1 MNEITDTDRIDWLA
15 EVNNKTG
22 TVMLPSRIVEAN
34 LHSLRDAI
42 DAAMR
47 EERNTGGE
55 SSPQGVENVT
65 NPPRFINGK
74 CPERE
79 A

>member
-15 EVNNKTG
+15 DVNNKTG

-47 EERNTGGE
+47 EEKCRKRNTGGE
-55 SSPQGVENVT
+55 SVT
-65 NPPRFINGK
+65 NPPKFINGK
-74 CPERE
+74 CSERE
-79 A
+79 G